1 MQCICFPIWNRSPSY
16 NLKPLFIKMFL
27 SVLHIMYLMLNWWI
41 KSPLRS
47 ESILI
52 ELIERNLLTWLLSDY
67 KIYVLNQLLHKIFKE
82 FSNLWVSM
90 KIQAKTKK
98 DNDSQQYKF
107 KPRAFQIERIIEVD
121 ISTLG
126 KSMGND
132 SFSEWKALLSEEKLT
147 TMVVLS

>member
-1 MQCICFPIWNRSPSY
+1 
-16 NLKPLFIKMFL
+16 
-27 SVLHIMYLMLNWWI
+27 
-41 KSPLRS
+41 
-47 ESILI
+47 
-52 ELIERNLLTWLLSDY
+52 
-67 KIYVLNQLLHKIFKE
+67 
-82 FSNLWVSM
+82 M

-98 DNDSQQYKF
+98 DYDSQQYKF

-147 TMVVLS
+147 TMVVIS

>member
-1 MQCICFPIWNRSPSY
+1 
-16 NLKPLFIKMFL
+16 
-27 SVLHIMYLMLNWWI
+27 
-41 KSPLRS
+41 
-47 ESILI
+47 
-52 ELIERNLLTWLLSDY
+52 
-67 KIYVLNQLLHKIFKE
+67 
-82 FSNLWVSM
+82 M

>member
-1 MQCICFPIWNRSPSY
+1 M
-16 NLKPLFIKMFL
+16 
-27 SVLHIMYLMLNWWI
+27 
-41 KSPLRS
+41 
-47 ESILI
+47 
-52 ELIERNLLTWLLSDY
+52 
-67 KIYVLNQLLHKIFKE
+67 HKIFKE